1 MTLKMNS
8 IHEEFNER
16 IENPTQKKQKTKVVS
31 ITVHENEI
39 RFDINMV
46 LANSVCFTTNASK
59 LIEKP
64 SWLVNQF
71 DK

>member
-1 MTLKMNS
+1 MKELK
-8 IHEEFNER
+8 IQPKR
-16 IENPTQKKQKTKVVS
+16 KQKTKVVS

-64 SWLVNQF
+64 S
-71 DK
+71 